1 VIVGNDVGMTV
12 SHPDRKRSDAWL
24 GMAIAGLAPITVAAL
39 LVPLRETLDNTNLA
53 LILVVVVVLTAVLGG
68 RAAGALSAVV
78 AAISFDFFLTRPYL
92 TLRMDSADDIETT
105 VLLLVVGLIVGQ
117 LSVRSAQYR
126 ATATAGHTAIQR
138 IHHVADLVAQGGDEE
153 TVIAAVSNELTELLE
168 LRACRYE
175 TQPGPTPLP
184 RLETTGR
191 ISGRTE
197 WRWARRGEFELP
209 REGVELPVLSHG
221 VEVGRFVL
229 EPSEGVG
236 ISTEECIVALAL
248 ADQVGAVVTDAR
260 PAEGT
265 SARGT
270 NGSTTR

>member
-1 VIVGNDVGMTV
+1 
-12 SHPDRKRSDAWL
+12 
-24 GMAIAGLAPITVAAL
+24 MAVAGLAPIVTAAV

-53 LILVVVVVLTAVLGG
+53 LVLVVVVVLTAVLGG

-78 AAISFDFFLTRPYL
+78 AAMAFDFFLTQPYL

-117 LSVRSAQYR
+117 LSARSARHR
-126 ATATAGHTAIQR
+126 AAATAGHAAIQR
-138 IHHVADLVAQGGDEE
+138 IHHVADLVARGEGAK
-153 TVIAAVSNELTELLE
+153 TIVAAVSDELTELLG
-168 LRACRYE
+168 LRACRFE
-175 TQPGPTPLP
+175 TQPGATPLP
-184 RLETTGR
+184 RLEPTGR

-229 EPSEGVG
+229 EPSAGVG
-236 ISTEECIVALAL
+236 ISTEECMVALAL
-248 ADQVGAVVTDAR
+248 ADQVGAVVTDAQ

-265 SARGT
+265 SAPGT